1 MVFLLLILQDLS
13 VRCDLGKEVEWLRAK
28 KDQVEQKVAEME
40 KSICD
45 AESTFEKAP
54 LTPSDTSQNTKQTH
68 KNHFFKKGHQIKST
82 KTR

>member
-1 MVFLLLILQDLS
+1 M
-13 VRCDLGKEVEWLRAK
+13 EWLRAK

-45 AESTFEKAP
+45 AESTFENIP
-54 LTPSDTSQNTKQTH
+54 LTPSDISQNTKQTN
-68 KNHFFKKGHQIKST
+68 KNHFCKPGHQNKSA